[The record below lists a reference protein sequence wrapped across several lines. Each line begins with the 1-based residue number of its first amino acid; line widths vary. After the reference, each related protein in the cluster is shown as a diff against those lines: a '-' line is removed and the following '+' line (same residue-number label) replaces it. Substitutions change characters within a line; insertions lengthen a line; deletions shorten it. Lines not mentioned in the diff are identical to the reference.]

1 MRERIQTDEHG
12 RFVQLRSG
20 ERVELPPEVPD
31 DAVIVQEEGP
41 RIGGYVS
48 GGYLGYNITQRRL
61 DVPGFVAV
69 WPDTRSRSAVVAEYA
84 GHLQRG
90 LRPTMTV
97 WEPADGA
104 STKQARRHREHAQQP
119 GWIARQARESGEHL
133 ARG

>member
-1 MRERIQTDEHG
+1 MRERIQTDERG
-12 RFVQLRSG
+12 RFVYLRSG
-20 ERVELPPEVPD
+20 ERAELPPEVPD
-31 DAVIVQEEGP
+31 DAVIVLEEGQ

-48 GGYLGYNITQRRL
+48 RGYLGYNITRRPL
-61 DVPGFVAV
+61 NVPGFVAV
-69 WPDTRSRSAVVAEYA
+69 WPATRSRSAVVAEYA

-97 WEPADGA
+97 WEPADG
-104 STKQARRHREHAQQP
+104 TGREQACRHREHAQQP